1 MQSKERRKKA
11 LFKAVQVVG
20 SQSELARL
28 LGVRQSTIWS
38 WLNVTK
44 DVPAEICAQ
53 VEHVTAGA
61 VTRGDLRPDL
71 WPSIKTPTAAE

>member
-1 MQSKERRKKA
+1 MQSKERRKRA
-11 LFKAVQVVG
+11 LFKAVEIVG

-28 LGVRQSTIWS
+28 LGVRQSSIWT

-53 VEHVTAGA
+53 VEHVTGGA
-61 VTRGDLRPDL
+61 VTRSDLRPDL
-71 WPSIKTPTAAE
+71 WPPVRSSTAAE